1 MESDVMR
8 IFIWKNKG
16 FLVEADWEDFNYY
29 NKSGYYR
36 PNQRTFGFF
45 ISAMELVGTPYRIF
59 AGIVV
64 FYFSA
69 LGYVMLAAIAYLSRN
84 WSYTQIAISA
94 PALLILSYFW

>member
-1 MESDVMR
+1 MR

-29 NKSGYYR
+29 NKSGYHR
-36 PNQRTFGFF
+36 PNQRTFWFF

>member
-1 MESDVMR
+1 MKQIGKISIITIKMATTD
-8 IFIWKNKG
+8 
-16 FLVEADWEDFNYY
+16 
-29 NKSGYYR
+29 
-36 PNQRTFGFF
+36 RTSELFGFF
-45 ISAMELVGTPYRIF
+45 ISAMELVGTSYRIF